1 MRPLLVSYYTRRSL
15 VMCSNEIKEIESST
29 RLRVEETLNTVEH
42 PLSRHL
48 IANKLATQEL

>member
-1 MRPLLVSYYTRRSL
+1 
-15 VMCSNEIKEIESST
+15 MCSNEIKEIESST

-48 IANKLATQEL
+48 IANKLATHEL